1 MKIKKLSLL
10 LILSL
15 LPFTSCN
22 KKENKLVLAEVTHS
36 LFYAPLYIAQNKG
49 YFDDEGL
56 EVEIITTPGADKV
69 MASLLSSSADIGLMG
84 PEASIYIYEE
94 GQKNYAIN
102 FAQLTQKDGSF
113 LLGREK
119 DSSFTYDKLKGKT
132 IIGGR
137 LGGMPEMTLEYLL
150 KSKGLTITRNNKDKE
165 ADVNIRTDVS
175 FDVMTGVFTA
185 GESDYVTAFEPNAS
199 QIQELGKGYI
209 VASIGQD
216 APSLPYTAF
225 SSLKSTLNKNK
236 EKLIKFT
243 RAIKKS
249 LDLVNKENSETL
261 SSYLSSSFP
270 SSSIK
275 EIISVLDNYKKIE
288 AWPTSLNLSSSSF
301 ASLEKIMKEA
311 NQLPSSYTSCY
322 EQVVTD
328 KIVSLV

>member
-1 MKIKKLSLL
+1 MKLKKLSLL

-15 LPFTSCN
+15 LPFSSCN

-102 FAQLTQKDGSF
+102 FAHLTQKDGSF
-113 LLGREK
+113 SFGREK

-249 LDLVNKENSETL
+249 L

-301 ASLEKIMKEA
+301 ASLETIMKEA